1 MKKIILSVFLLTTL
15 LVQAQINHYFYINVE
30 NEEKFEEVFQDYQF
44 SKDHSIKLPERKIS
58 AVSNISLVAA

>member
-1 MKKIILSVFLLTTL
+1 LKDTTHKLEDGKYQLLS
-15 LVQAQINHYFYINVE
+15 A
-30 NEEKFEEVFQDYQF
+30 EEVFQDYQF